1 MSTETFMVAV
11 VQDSTRMFDTPA
23 ALHNVENWCRQAAS
37 AGAAIALFP
46 EAYIGGY
53 PKGIDFGLR
62 LGMRL
67 PEGRGIFRRYF
78 DGAIEMG
85 GPEQQQLSEIAK
97 KYGLQLVLGV
107 VERVGSTLHCAA
119 WFFDRYGKLQ
129 GVHRKLM
136 PTALERCVWG
146 MADGSTMPVLDTPQ
160 GRLGA
165 AICWENYMPLY
176 RTHLY
181 SKGIELYCAPTVDD
195 RDQWQATIR
204 HIALEGR
211 CFVMSACQFL
221 TRADMPEDLAPI
233 QGDDPETI
241 LIRGGSAIVSPLGE
255 FLAGPVYGEKKMLT
269 VEIDRA
275 RLAEARFD
283 MDVVGHYARP
293 DIFTLVADETPRM
306 AQAADAIID
315 PSEPEES

>member
-1 MSTETFMVAV
+1 MSAAAFTIAV
-11 VQDSTRMFDTPA
+11 IQDGTRMFDTPA
-23 ALHNVENWCRQAAS
+23 ALQQVETWCRQASS
-37 AGAAIALFP
+37 AGAAIIVFP

-67 PEGRGIFRRYF
+67 PEGRTVFRRYF
-78 DGAIEMG
+78 DAAIELG
-85 GPEQQQLSEIAK
+85 GPEQRLLSEIAK
-97 KYGLQLVLGV
+97 KHSLQLVIGV
-107 VERVGSTLHCAA
+107 VERLGSTLHCAV
-119 WFFDRYGKLQ
+119 WFFDSTGGLQ
-129 GVHRKLM
+129 GLHRKLM

-146 MADGSTMPVLDTPQ
+146 MADGSTMPVMDTPH

-176 RTHLY
+176 RAHLY

-221 TRADMPEDLAPI
+221 TRADMAEDLAPI
-233 QGDDPETI
+233 QGDDPDTI
-241 LIRGGSAIVSPLGE
+241 LIRGGSCVVSPLGE
-255 FLAGPVYGEKKMLT
+255 VIAGPVYGERKMLT
-269 VEIDRA
+269 AEIDPA
-275 RLAEARFD
+275 QLAEARFD

-293 DIFTLVADETPRM
+293 DVFALLADETPRT
-306 AQAADAIID
+306 ARTPDADPI
-315 PSEPEES
+315 ETEET